1 MANLGTAY
9 VQIVPAAQGISGKI
23 QNAITPGAQT
33 AGASAGQKAGSSM
46 AQAMKSKM
54 QNVGKGLIKAGAI
67 ATAVSVPIVA
77 GIKDALEAYKVQSG
91 AETKL
96 TEIYKTRMGVSDKV
110 AKKTMDLA
118 SALQKQ
124 GVVGDEVTLSGA
136 QQLATF
142 AKYPGTVNKLLGPM
156 ADLLVQQK
164 GVNGTAEDAT
174 GIANLMGKAM
184 MGQSGALKRVG
195 ISFDEN
201 QEKILKYGT
210 EQEKAAT
217 LADVIKQN
225 VGNMNAEFAKT
236 PEGKM
241 QQMSNS
247 LGDMKEK
254 LGAALAPALADLAKL
269 VSEKIIPKVE
279 KFLDFM
285 QKHPMIGKIV
295 AGIVAIL
302 AIGGPL
308 LMFIGS
314 IISAVG
320 VLMPVLMGPVG
331 IAILIAVGVVA
342 AIIIIKK
349 HWKQIKEFLQKT
361 WEAIKSV
368 AQTLWEG
375 IKAVILA
382 PITLAITIIKTIVKA
397 IKKAFN
403 FDGLKEKVKKV
414 FTFVKNFMLAPITLA
429 RTLIKKVVDK
439 IKSIFSFSGLK
450 DKVSNLFKKIKSFI
464 TAPITAA
471 KNTIKNIASKIKSF
485 LSFKGLRDTVSK
497 IFGKI
502 RDAITAPIR
511 KARDVIKGIID
522 KIKGFFHFDFHL
534 PHLKLPHFSISP
546 KGWKIGDL
554 LKGSI
559 PSLGIEWYAKGG
571 IMKRPTL
578 FGGGEA
584 GTEAI
589 VPLER
594 NTGWI
599 DMIADRLGANGP
611 PVNITVNVSGA
622 DDPEEWGRRLAAEV
636 KRRARMGVA

>member
-1 MANLGTAY
+1 MSSLGTAY
-9 VQIVPAAQGISGKI
+9 VQIVPSAQGISGKI
-23 QNAITPGAQT
+23 QKTLDPEAQR
-33 AGASAGQKAGSSM
+33 AGNSAGQKISSTIS
-46 AQAMKSKM
+46 SKM
-54 QNVGKGLIKAGAI
+54 KAVGGSLMKAGGI
-67 ATAVSVPIVA
+67 ATAVSVPIIA
-77 GIKDALEAYKVQSG
+77 GIKNALESYKIQSA

-217 LADVIKQN
+217 LAEVIKQN
-225 VGNMNAEFAKT
+225 VGNMNEEFAKT

-382 PITLAITIIKTIVKA
+382 PIEIAKAIIKGIVTG
-397 IKKAFN
+397 IKKL
-403 FDGLKEKVKKV
+403 FDFTGLKEKVKKV
-414 FTFVKNFMLAPITLA
+414 FTFVKNFMLAPINLA

-571 IMKRPTL
+571 IVNGATL
-578 FGGGEA
+578 IGAGEA

-611 PVNITVNVSGA
+611 SVNITVNVSGA

>member
-225 VGNMNAEFAKT
+225 VGNMNEEFAKT

-308 LMFIGS
+308 LIFIGS
-314 IISAVG
+314 IITAVG
-320 VLMPVLMGPVG
+320 ALMPVLMGPVG

-382 PITLAITIIKTIVKA
+382 PIEIAKAIIKGIVNG
-397 IKKAFN
+397 IKKL
-403 FDGLKEKVKKV
+403 FDFTGLKEKVKKV
-414 FTFVKNFMLAPITLA
+414 FTFVKNFMLAPINLA

-571 IMKRPTL
+571 IVNGATL
-578 FGGGEA
+578 IGAGEA

-611 PVNITVNVSGA
+611 SVNITVNVSGA